1 MTGVLS
7 EVTTASGKFFERFE
21 ELEHAGKGR
30 PVVNPFGTIGA
41 DSTLN
46 PVVGARLTSRSRRTV
61 RLGVDEASMGTSQRE
76 SHGDI
81 PREGP

>member
-7 EVTTASGKFFERFE
+7 EVTTASGKVFERFE

-41 DSTLN
+41 DSTLD
-46 PVVGARLTSRSRRTV
+46 PVVGGS
-61 RLGVDEASMGTSQRE
+61 VDVKKQAYSPTRC
-76 SHGDI
+76 
-81 PREGP
+81 